1 MSLPSAS
8 AVRKRWDKKKKLRT
22 RWRYDEK
29 HDKQCYMR
37 GRGRLTVLARGR
49 ASEHDREVQDAGK
62 EQSRDGGGEK
72 EIEKL
77 IWV

>member
-1 MSLPSAS
+1 MSLPTAS
-8 AVRKRWDKKKKLRT
+8 AVRKRWDRKKKLRT
-22 RWRYDEK
+22 RWRHHE
-29 HDKQCYMR
+29 KQCYMR

>member
-1 MSLPSAS
+1 
-8 AVRKRWDKKKKLRT
+8 
-22 RWRYDEK
+22 
-29 HDKQCYMR
+29 MR
-37 GRGRLTVLARGR
+37 GRGRLTALASGR
-49 ASEHDREVQDAGK
+49 ASELEREVQDAGK